1 MKTNQRIKELCARM
15 AQAGMDAALLTHP
28 RDVLYYAGTARPAA
42 LFVAPHSAILFIR
55 RGLEYARREA
65 TIERVEPM
73 TGFSSITAAAA
84 ELELR
89 RGVLGVALDVTPA
102 QLYLRVTDAFPNWK
116 IQDIS
121 SLVLEQRI
129 TKDEG
134 EIASTREAAAIA
146 DAGHEALPYFAK
158 PGMSELALAA
168 EIERTIRLA
177 GHGGY
182 QQLRYPEARGGGIL
196 LMSGD
201 NLSVRGGH
209 GLVVTGAGLSPGTP
223 YGPSHRVMQSGDIIV
238 VDIGSTYGGYT
249 ADESRTFVLGKA
261 TEAQEALFAVTLA
274 TEKAVLKALRPGAK
288 IAEIYET
295 AQSIV
300 DQGAPP
306 YFAPG
311 SLTLPGF
318 IGHGIGLELDEP
330 PVLWPREKSS
340 LQEGMVLAIEVE
352 VSAPEAGTMV
362 KLEDTILVDADGY
375 EMLTVAPRE
384 LIEVGL

>member
-1 MKTNQRIKELCARM
+1 MKTNQRINDLRTRM
-15 AQAGMDAALLTHP
+15 TQAGMDAALLIHP

-42 LFVAPHSAILFIR
+42 LLVAHQSAILFIR
-55 RGLEYARREA
+55 RGMEYARREA

-73 TGFSSITAAAA
+73 TGFSSITEATA

-89 RGVLGVALDVTPA
+89 SGVLGVALDVIPA

-121 SLVLEQRI
+121 SLMLEQRI
-129 TKDEG
+129 TKDEE

-182 QQLRYPEARGGGIL
+182 QPLRYPEARGGGIL

-209 GLVVTGAGLSPGTP
+209 GLVVTGPGLSPGTP
-223 YGPSHRVMQSGDIIV
+223 YGPSRRVMQSGDIIV
-238 VDIGSTYGGYT
+238 VDIGSTYDGYT

-261 TEAQEALFAVTLA
+261 TEAQRALFAVTLA
-274 TEKAVLKALRPGAK
+274 TEEAVLKALRPGAE

-330 PVLWPREKSS
+330 PVLWSREKSR
-340 LQEGMVLAIEVE
+340 LQEGMVLAIEIE
-352 VSAPEAGTMV
+352 VSAPEKGTMI

-375 EMLTVAPRE
+375 EMLTDAPRE
-384 LIEVGL
+384 LIEIGL